1 MGKFSRQKAL
11 LLLALLDDSLSTCWS
26 AWTFPSAS
34 INATTIGRPRFGL
47 PLTSLGGSCRPAC
60 WRLVIW
66 LGAPYRT
73 CERHPTTATATSWS
87 ETQLETHHYPPIVG
101 LESPIPLFVHR
112 LSTHRT
118 SHCGS
123 RRSRLPSSKTYFSP
137 IHQRIYF

>member
-1 MGKFSRQKAL
+1 MGKILRQKAL

-34 INATTIGRPRFGL
+34 INATTIGRPRSGL

-73 CERHPTTATATSWS
+73 CERHPTTATASWS
-87 ETQLETHHYPPIVG
+87 EAQLETHHHCRLRKSHWVFDKHC
-101 LESPIPLFVHR
+101 LFGIDVTVLL
-112 LSTHRT
+112 LSQKSLTLVRHKHFKMHT
-118 SHCGS
+118 NIIC
-123 RRSRLPSSKTYFSP
+123 L
-137 IHQRIYF
+137 